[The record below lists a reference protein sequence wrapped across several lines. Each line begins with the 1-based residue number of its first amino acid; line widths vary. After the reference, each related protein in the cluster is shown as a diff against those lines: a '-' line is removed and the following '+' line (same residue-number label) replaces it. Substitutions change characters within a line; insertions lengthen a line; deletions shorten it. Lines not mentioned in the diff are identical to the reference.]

1 MVFGAQSDKLMPS
14 EQISGGREAI
24 QTRMRNSK
32 LRVLPM
38 KKFCQRERGGGGGE
52 WIRCELYNVQ

>member
-38 KKFCQRERGGGGGE
+38 KKFCQRERGVGGGG
-52 WIRCELYNVQ
+52 VDKM